1 MRRTLM
7 MFVSLFALATVAV
20 FFQPKSAQAYPG
32 FARKYNFPCAFC
44 HIQWPKLADTGHF
57 FKDRGFMMSS
67 TGKANGL
74 DMMFEKPGNQ
84 NYFPIGFHMSMAYYG
99 SQVQGVAT
107 HNNGAG
113 NQAYYAPGSVDP
125 ALNNGGGNF
134 VTNSSGSLE
143 SNSPST
149 QGRGGWAN
157 GASANTPWD
166 IESGGLLNNWISFWV
181 QPGYNGASG
190 LNIVKLWVRF
200 DDLFNTT
207 WLNIYAGKSSLD
219 APFSNQRNV
228 YIGTSSP
235 WTMYDFQPGTA
246 EVMNNG
252 GASSAGFNFI
262 GMGALYYDGDM
273 FALNNDATQIRYFG
287 YHINSPTSC
296 MTQKAFSINPC
307 ETRLSVSFAP
317 NSSLYGGNSFVSGSG
332 NANGFLAANAGSP
345 SSGNVANNGFN
356 YFAHLT
362 QSFGGWGR
370 TNGERI
376 GVFALVGEGSAMP
389 MGGGTAPATVY
400 NREGVDFMINP
411 IPNGGLNIFG
421 AWEIAQDPTGMI
433 AASPL
438 LPGFNGSNYA
448 TNGVEY
454 MTWLVQADWQP
465 TFGGFFSQS
474 GTNSNMIS
482 LIYNQLNMMQQPSF
496 TGISA
501 LPGNFDNV
509 LAFTLSD
516 RYWLWGSDRADISLF
531 AQYQFMIN
539 YGVAGALSAWSSNS
553 GTGTGLVPGVGS
565 NQFFG
570 NVEANNF
577 AVGID
582 FAY

>member
-7 MFVSLFALATVAV
+7 MFVSLFALASVAV
-20 FFQPKSAQAYPG
+20 FFQPKSAHAYPG

-99 SQVQGVAT
+99 TQVEGVAT
-107 HNNGAG
+107 GPGGAAG
-113 NQAYYAPGSVDP
+113 YCAQNTHTCV
-125 ALNNGGGNF
+125 
-134 VTNSSGSLE
+134 
-143 SNSPST
+143 T
-149 QGRGGWAN
+149 QGASYNTSQMNSRGGWAN

-181 QPGYNGASG
+181 QPSYAGGG
-190 LNIVKLWVRF
+190 GFQIVKLWVRF
-200 DDLFNTT
+200 NDLFNTT
-207 WLNIYAGKSSLD
+207 WLNIYAGKTAVD

-235 WTMYDFQPGTA
+235 WTMYDYQPGTA

-252 GASSAGFNFI
+252 GASSAGFNFL
-262 GMGALYYDGDM
+262 GVGALYYDGDM
-273 FALNNDATQIRYFG
+273 FQLNNDVTSIRYFG
-287 YHINSPTSC
+287 YHINSPASC
-296 MTQKAFSINPC
+296 MTQKAFSLDPC
-307 ETRLSVSFAP
+307 ETRLSVSFIP
-317 NSSLYGGNSFVSGSG
+317 NSGLYGSNSGVSGIGATGPYNNTVTGSV
-332 NANGFLAANAGSP
+332 LAGS
-345 SSGNVANNGFN
+345 NINNNGFN

-376 GVFALVGEGSAMP
+376 GVFALVGQGAALP
-389 MGGGTAPATVY
+389 GGGGTNPSTTY
-400 NREGVDFMINP
+400 NREGVDVMLNP

-433 AASPL
+433 TASPF
-438 LPGFNGSNYA
+438 LPGNNAGSAVA
-448 TNGVEY
+448 TSGVEY

-465 TFGGFFSQS
+465 TFGGFFAQS

-482 LIYNQLNMMQQPSF
+482 LIYNQLNMMQQPTFS
-496 TGISA
+496 GLSSGA
-501 LPGNFDNV
+501 GQLPGNYDNV

-531 AQYQFMIN
+531 AQYQYMIN
-539 YGVAGALSAWSSNS
+539 YGVAGALSGWQESATGSSTIAS
-553 GTGTGLVPGVGS
+553 GK
-565 NQFFG
+565 QFFG

-577 AVGID
+577 SVGID

>member
-1 MRRTLM
+1 
-7 MFVSLFALATVAV
+7 
-20 FFQPKSAQAYPG
+20 
-32 FARKYNFPCAFC
+32 
-44 HIQWPKLADTGHF
+44 
-57 FKDRGFMMSS
+57 MMSS

-99 SQVQGVAT
+99 SQVQGVSTHGSAT
-107 HNNGAG
+107 TDN
-113 NQAYYAPGSVDP
+113 APNV
-125 ALNNGGGNF
+125 GGNAL
-134 VTNSSGSLE
+134 TYNTIAGQTGATG
-143 SNSPST
+143 T

-181 QPGYNGASG
+181 QPSYAGGG
-190 LNIVKLWVRF
+190 GFQIVKLWVRF
-200 DDLFNTT
+200 DDLLNTT
-207 WLNIYAGKSSLD
+207 WLNIYAGKSSVD

-246 EVMNNG
+246 EVMHNG
-252 GASSAGFNFI
+252 GASSAGFNFLGI
-262 GMGALYYDGDM
+262 GALYYDGDM
-273 FALNNDATQIRYFG
+273 FQLNNDVTSIRYFG
-287 YHINSPTSC
+287 YHINSPASC
-296 MTQKAFSINPC
+296 MAQTAFSLDPC
-307 ETRLSVSFAP
+307 ETRLSVSFIP
-317 NSSLYGGNSFVSGSG
+317 NSGLYGSNSGVSG
-332 NANGFLAANAGSP
+332 NGVGGSAGLAGAAQTQVN
-345 SSGNVANNGFN
+345 NNGFN
-356 YFAHLT
+356 YFVHLT

-376 GVFALVGEGSAMP
+376 GAFALVGEGSALAA
-389 MGGGTAPATVY
+389 GGGTAPSTTY
-400 NREGVDFMINP
+400 SREGVDVMLNP

-421 AWEIAQDPTGMI
+421 AWEIANDPTGMI
-433 AASPL
+433 AISPL
-438 LPGFNGSNYA
+438 MPGYTGSNTA
-448 TNGVEY
+448 TSGAEY

-465 TFGGFFSQS
+465 TFGGFFAQS

-482 LIYNQLNMMQQPSF
+482 LIYNQLNMMQQPGF
-496 TGISA
+496 TGVSA

-539 YGVAGALSAWSSNS
+539 YGVAGALSGWSTAAGLPNALNS
-553 GTGTGLVPGVGS
+553 TVGS

-577 AVGID
+577 SVGID

>member
-1 MRRTLM
+1 
-7 MFVSLFALATVAV
+7 
-20 FFQPKSAQAYPG
+20 
-32 FARKYNFPCAFC
+32 
-44 HIQWPKLADTGHF
+44 
-57 FKDRGFMMSS
+57 MMSS

-99 SQVQGVAT
+99 TQVQGVAT
-107 HNNGAG
+107 HNNGGG
-113 NQAYYAPGSVDP
+113 NQAYFAPNNVDSVSGT
-125 ALNNGGGNF
+125 LIL
-134 VTNSSGSLE
+134 SSQQAGSLE
-143 SNSPST
+143 NNSPST

-181 QPGYNGASG
+181 QPSYAGGG
-190 LNIVKLWVRF
+190 GFQIVKLWVRF
-200 DDLFNTT
+200 NDLFNTT
-207 WLNIYAGKSSLD
+207 WLNIYTGKTALD

-246 EVMNNG
+246 EVMHNG
-252 GASSAGFNFI
+252 GASSAGFNFL
-262 GMGALYYDGDM
+262 GVGTLYYDGDM
-273 FALNNDATQIRYFG
+273 FQLNNDATQIRYFG
-287 YHINSPTSC
+287 YHIGSPSNC
-296 MTQKAFSINPC
+296 MTQKAFSLDPC
-307 ETRLSVSFAP
+307 ETRLSVSFVP
-317 NSSLYGGNSFVSGSG
+317 NSSLYGSNSFVSGSG
-332 NANGFLAANAGSP
+332 ASNQFLAANPGSP
-345 SSGNVANNGFN
+345 SNGNVPNNGFN

-376 GVFALVGEGSAMP
+376 GVFALVGEGSAVP
-389 MGGGTAPATVY
+389 MGGGTTPATTY
-400 NREGVDFMINP
+400 NREGVDFMMNP

-438 LPGFNGSNYA
+438 LPGFSGSNFA
-448 TNGVEY
+448 TSGVEY
-454 MTWLVQADWQP
+454 MTWLIQADWQP
-465 TFGGFFSQS
+465 TFGGFFAQS

-482 LIYNQLNMMQQPSF
+482 LIYNQLNMMQQPGF

-539 YGVAGALSAWSSNS
+539 YGVAGALSAWSATS
-553 GTGTGLVPGVGS
+553 GSGSAATTQLSGVGAK
-565 NQFFG
+565 QFFG

-577 AVGID
+577 SVGID

>member
-1 MRRTLM
+1 
-7 MFVSLFALATVAV
+7 
-20 FFQPKSAQAYPG
+20 
-32 FARKYNFPCAFC
+32 
-44 HIQWPKLADTGHF
+44 
-57 FKDRGFMMSS
+57 MMSS

-99 SQVQGVAT
+99 SQVNGVAT
-107 HNNGAG
+107 HNNGGG
-113 NQAYYAPGSVDP
+113 NQAYFPQ
-125 ALNNGGGNF
+125 
-134 VTNSSGSLE
+134 NSYDTVSGTPVNSPSGSLE
-143 SNSPST
+143 SNSPGT

-190 LNIVKLWVRF
+190 LDIVKLWVRF

-207 WLNIYAGKSSLD
+207 WLNIYAGKTSLD

-252 GASSAGFNFI
+252 GATSAGFNFI

-273 FALNNDATQIRYFG
+273 FELNNDATQIRYFG

-296 MTQKAFSINPC
+296 MTQKAFSLDPC

-317 NSSLYGGNSFVSGSG
+317 NSSLYAGNSFVSGVG
-332 NANGFLAANAGSP
+332 NANGYLAANPGSP
-345 SSGNVANNGFN
+345 STGNAVNNGFN

-465 TFGGFFSQS
+465 TFGGFFAQS

-539 YGVAGALSAWSSNS
+539 YGVAGALSAWSANS
-553 GTGTGLVPGVGS
+553 GGSATGLVSGVSS

-577 AVGID
+577 SVGID

>member
-1 MRRTLM
+1 MRRAFML
-7 MFVSLFALATVAV
+7 FVSFFALASVAV
-20 FFQPKSAQAYPG
+20 FFQPKSAHAYPG

-99 SQVQGVAT
+99 SQVNGVNT
-107 HNNGAG
+107 SNNAGANSNVINTSLG
-113 NQAYYAPGSVDP
+113 GS
-125 ALNNGGGNF
+125 
-134 VTNSSGSLE
+134 SSRSTSYNGSL
-143 SNSPST
+143 T
-149 QGRGGWAN
+149 TRGGWAN

-181 QPGYNGASG
+181 QPGYNGSNG
-190 LNIVKLWVRF
+190 LDIVKLWVRF

-207 WLNIYAGKSSLD
+207 WLNIYAGKTSLD

-252 GASSAGFNFI
+252 GATSAGFNFVGI
-262 GMGALYYDGDM
+262 GALYYDGDM
-273 FALNNDATQIRYFG
+273 FELNNDATQIRYFG

-296 MTQKAFSINPC
+296 MTQKAFSLDPC
-307 ETRLSVSFAP
+307 ETRVSVSFAP
-317 NSSLYGGNSFVSGSG
+317 NSSLYAGNSFVSGSG
-332 NANGFLAANAGSP
+332 TTLSP
-345 SSGNVANNGFN
+345 ASGANVANNGFN
-356 YFAHLT
+356 YFVHVT

-376 GVFALVGEGSAMP
+376 GAFALVGEGSAMP
-389 MGGGTAPATVY
+389 VGGGTNPTTTY
-400 NREGVDFMINP
+400 NREGVDVMLNP

-433 AASPL
+433 GASPL
-438 LPGFNGSNYA
+438 MPTSIAPNGASSVA
-448 TNGVEY
+448 TSGVEY
-454 MTWLVQADWQP
+454 MTWLAQADWQP

-482 LIYNQLNMMQQPSF
+482 FIYNQLNMMQQPGFGGTAS
-496 TGISA
+496 
-501 LPGNFDNV
+501 LPGNYDNV

-531 AQYQFMIN
+531 AQYQYMIN
-539 YGVAGALSAWSSNS
+539 YGVAGALSGWQESATGSSSIAS
-553 GTGTGLVPGVGS
+553 GK
-565 NQFFG
+565 QFFG

-577 AVGID
+577 SAGID